1 MGIAVAGLVSAL
13 YAAALAVFSGEPAH
27 RIWGMCAAVGYG
39 AAVVAAVLALA
50 AARSR
55 PPGSLWPGRGRDA
68 AVVLSLAGALAAPL
82 AWLAAMGRAQ
92 PETGVVARSAA
103 LLLRHGTPYLSS
115 VQLAHLADP
124 RYGYDPYLPVM
135 SLFGLPKAAGAR
147 GVAGDPRLWVV
158 LGSLAL
164 LGLAFRI
171 SAGQGWARRSAIAAA
186 SPVVAL
192 PLAVGGTDV
201 PVLALMCLGLACA
214 ARAFRRRWAV
224 VAAVVFGVACAMKYT
239 AWPAVPV
246 VSAMLA
252 ARDGARAAVRFAA
265 AAVLTTLAAIATTAP
280 ALLAE
285 PAAIARTGGALV
297 RNTVLFPLG
306 LTPARSPATSPLPGH
321 LLAATGPAGHAA
333 AVGLLAA
340 ALLVTVVSLV
350 IRPPAGAGPATR
362 RLALGLALLFALAPS
377 TRWGYFLYP
386 LGLIGWL
393 ALARARRPETL
404 VTSVPEPSTV
414 ETRDTTPAAKHHHP
428 SAPAR

>member
-1 MGIAVAGLVSAL
+1 MGIAVACFVSAL

-27 RIWGMCAAVGYG
+27 RIWGMCAAGGYG
-39 AAVVAAVLALA
+39 AAGLAALLALA

-55 PPGSLWPGRGRDA
+55 PPGSGWPGRGRDA

-82 AWLAAMGRAQ
+82 AWLAATGLAQ

-115 VQLAHLADP
+115 VQLAHLANAP
-124 RYGYDPYLPVM
+124 YSYDPYLPVM
-135 SLFGLPKAAGAR
+135 SLSGLPRAAGAGR
-147 GVAGDPRLWVV
+147 VAGDPRLWLV
-158 LGSLAL
+158 LGSLVL

-171 SAGQGWARRSAIAAA
+171 SSRHGWARRTAIAAT
-186 SPVVAL
+186 SPVLAL

-214 ARAFRRRWAV
+214 VRAFRQRWAV
-224 VAAVVFGVACAMKYT
+224 VAAVVFGIACAMKYT
-239 AWPAVPV
+239 AWPAIPV

-252 ARDGARAAVRFAA
+252 ARDGARAAARFAA
-265 AAVLTTLAAIATTAP
+265 VAVLTAVAATAATAP
-280 ALLAE
+280 ALFAE
-285 PAAIARTGGALV
+285 PAAIARTGGAVV

-333 AVGLLAA
+333 AIGLLAA
-340 ALLVTVVSLV
+340 ALLVIVVSLI

-362 RLALGLALLFALAPS
+362 RLAVGLALLFTLAPS

-393 ALARARRPETL
+393 ALARARRPETV
-404 VTSVPEPSTV
+404 VTSEPEPSTV
-414 ETRDTTPAAKHHHP
+414 ETCDTRPAAKHQDSP
-428 SAPAR
+428 APAR